1 LTTVSDL
8 FRCFVILVILVLILM
23 DNNFTKVDFH
33 NFDLAKAPGRTYK
46 YYTGQPLFRFG
57 EGMSYSTFELKCA
70 VSGGSLAGAGAGAGA
85 TTITCKVI
93 HVLPSPPGDEVL
105 MVYHAVSDNI
115 RAAAK
120 HPVPLRALVG

>member
-1 LTTVSDL
+1 
-8 FRCFVILVILVLILM
+8 
-23 DNNFTKVDFH
+23 
-33 NFDLAKAPGRTYK
+33 
-46 YYTGQPLFRFG
+46 
-57 EGMSYSTFELKCA
+57 MSYSTFELKCA
-70 VSGGSLAGAGAGAGA
+70 VSGGSLAGAGDGAGAGA

>member
-1 LTTVSDL
+1 
-8 FRCFVILVILVLILM
+8 
-23 DNNFTKVDFH
+23 
-33 NFDLAKAPGRTYK
+33 
-46 YYTGQPLFRFG
+46 
-57 EGMSYSTFELKCA
+57 MSYSTFELNCA
-70 VSGGSLAGAGAGAGA
+70 VSGGSLAGAGAGVGAGAGAGA

>member
-1 LTTVSDL
+1 
-8 FRCFVILVILVLILM
+8 
-23 DNNFTKVDFH
+23 
-33 NFDLAKAPGRTYK
+33 
-46 YYTGQPLFRFG
+46 
-57 EGMSYSTFELKCA
+57 MSYSTFELKCA
-70 VSGGSLAGAGAGAGA
+70 VSGGSLAGAGAGA